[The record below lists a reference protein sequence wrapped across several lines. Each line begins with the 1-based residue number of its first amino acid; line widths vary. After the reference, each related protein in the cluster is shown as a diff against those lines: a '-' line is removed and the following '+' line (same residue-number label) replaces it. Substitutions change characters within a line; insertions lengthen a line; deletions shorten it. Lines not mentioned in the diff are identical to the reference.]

1 MNTKQQTKAKDYR
14 KAADRVW
21 ELAREYEAK
30 GLFDLAFELKHLADQ
45 LHDLAR
51 VREQKESENK

>member
-1 MNTKQQTKAKDYR
+1 MSTKQETKAKDYR
-14 KAADRVW
+14 IAADRVW
-21 ELAREYEAK
+21 ELAREYEKK

-51 VREQKESENK
+51 VREQKEDENK